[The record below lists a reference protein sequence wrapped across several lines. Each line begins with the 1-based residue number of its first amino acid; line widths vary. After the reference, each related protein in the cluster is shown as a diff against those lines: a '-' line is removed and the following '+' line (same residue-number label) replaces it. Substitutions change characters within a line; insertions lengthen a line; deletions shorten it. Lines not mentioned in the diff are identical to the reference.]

1 MQHDGGSR
9 VYVVEG
15 VRTPFLRS
23 GTGFADLRSYDLARY
38 AISGLL
44 ARTRIDPDL
53 IGRVILGCV
62 VSNLETSNVAREAAL
77 AAGIPPRTPA
87 HTVSQACVS
96 ANQAITSGSD
106 LIRTGQAD
114 LVLAG
119 GTESLSD
126 FPIRFRKALRRRLFE
141 SRRYRSVWDYSGFLK
156 GLRPSDFLPEI
167 PSISEFSTGLTMGED
182 CERLVSRF
190 GVTRREQDEFAVRS
204 HQLAARA
211 AGRGQFEQE
220 IIPVA
225 AAPDFLAITADNG
238 IRPETTVERLAS
250 LKPAFAKPYGTLTA
264 GNSSFL
270 TDGAAVVLLASRR
283 ALDNYQLVPRAE
295 IIDYYYSGQTPD
307 GELLLGPACA
317 TPVLIARNGLKLSDI
332 EVFEFHEAFAGQVLA
347 NLACLGSA
355 DFAEQH
361 NLPHAVGFIPV
372 DRLNTR
378 GGSLSIGHPFGATGA
393 RLVTTAANRLLSENA
408 SYALVASCAAGGIGN
423 GILLKAVHMEPLE

>member
-1 MQHDGGSR
+1 
-9 VYVVEG
+9 
-15 VRTPFLRS
+15 
-23 GTGFADLRSYDLARY
+23 
-38 AISGLL
+38 
-44 ARTRIDPDL
+44 
-53 IGRVILGCV
+53 
-62 VSNLETSNVAREAAL
+62 
-77 AAGIPPRTPA
+77 
-87 HTVSQACVS
+87 
-96 ANQAITSGSD
+96 
-106 LIRTGQAD
+106 
-114 LVLAG
+114 
-119 GTESLSD
+119 
-126 FPIRFRKALRRRLFE
+126 
-141 SRRYRSVWDYSGFLK
+141 
-156 GLRPSDFLPEI
+156 
-167 PSISEFSTGLTMGED
+167 MGED

-190 GVTRREQDEFAVRS
+190 GVTRTEQDEFAVRS

-211 AGRGQFEQE
+211 TGRGQFEQE

-225 AAPDFLAITADNG
+225 TAPDFRAITADNG
-238 IRPETTVERLAS
+238 IRPETTIERLAS

-317 TPVLIARNGLKLSDI
+317 TPVLIERNGLRLSDI

-347 NLACLGSA
+347 NLACLRSA
-355 DFAEQH
+355 DFAQQH
-361 NLPHAVGFIPV
+361 NLPLAVGSIPV
-372 DRLNTR
+372 EKLNTW

-423 GILLKAVHMEPLE
+423 AILLKTIHMEPLA